1 MLYLKRANCAQY
13 KLPLKKGVKI
23 AVADLVNV
31 LSFLKAENDDYSL
44 NLESIKVLK
53 YYRKEFFCGG
63 MYGSKCKLLTK
74 YYRIP

>member
-31 LSFLKAENDDYSL
+31 LSFLKAENDEYSL
-44 NLESIKVLK
+44 NLESIKVLR
-53 YYRKEFFCGG
+53 Y
-63 MYGSKCKLLTK
+63 
-74 YYRIP
+74 